1 MSAGWRT
8 SPWSTSRH
16 IGLPLPRVEQPS
28 PALEHDLDVDV
39 AIVGAGYTGLST
51 AYHLKKDHGITATVV
66 KRTGSVGAAAG
77 EMAVLP

>member
-1 MSAGWRT
+1 MIAIVAGNSAGV
-8 SPWSTSRH
+8 SRVANQ
-16 IGLPLPRVEQPS
+16 PLEHEPSYWAATAEIEQPS

-66 KRTGSVGAAAG
+66 EANQIG
-77 EMAVLP
+77 